1 MNEYLQIKWWGYS
14 CNGQASHPGG
24 GGGRG
29 RNTPR
34 HFMLQNHSRT
44 IEASGFDAEFT
55 LKVNLQMYLMWS
67 ITLALLFLCADEV
80 MDVQEEC
87 AKFGAVRG
95 FKYDGDST
103 AGYKV
108 A

>member
-1 MNEYLQIKWWGYS
+1 MDR
-14 CNGQASHPGG
+14 HPIQEG
-24 GGGRG
+24 G

-34 HFMLQNHSRT
+34 HFMVQNHSPT
-44 IEASGFDAEFT
+44 K
-55 LKVNLQMYLMWS
+55 KVNLQMHLMWS
-67 ITLALLFLCADEV
+67 ITLALSFLCADEL

-108 A
+108 T

>member
-1 MNEYLQIKWWGYS
+1 MDRHSIQE
-14 CNGQASHPGG
+14 G

-44 IEASGFDAEFT
+44 IDASGFDAEFT

>member
-1 MNEYLQIKWWGYS
+1 MNEYLEIKCWGYS

-24 GGGRG
+24 S

-67 ITLALLFLCADEV
+67 ITLALSFLCADEL

-87 AKFGAVRG
+87 AKFGVVRG